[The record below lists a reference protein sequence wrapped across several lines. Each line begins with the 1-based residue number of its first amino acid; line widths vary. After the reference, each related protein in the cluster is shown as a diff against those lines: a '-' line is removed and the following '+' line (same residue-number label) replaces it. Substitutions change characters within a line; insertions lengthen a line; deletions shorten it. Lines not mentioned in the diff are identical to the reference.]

1 MNSTVILGALELGGI
16 FAVLSLGLYISFKV
30 LNIPDLTVDG
40 SFTTGCAVSAMVAVA
55 GYPVLGMVLGFVAG
69 AIAGMVT
76 GLLITKLN
84 INEILAGILTQTAL
98 YSVNLRIMHQ
108 TPNISL
114 FNHKTIFSN
123 TTQFEPYDK
132 LLIIGV
138 IVIVITV
145 LLNYLD
151 RKSVV

>member
-1 MNSTVILGALELGGI
+1 M
-16 FAVLSLGLYISFKV
+16 
-30 LNIPDLTVDG
+30 DG
-40 SFTTGCAVSAMVAVA
+40 SFTTGCAVSAVVAVA

-69 AIAGMVT
+69 SIAGMVT

-114 FNHKTIFSN
+114 FNHKTIFSS
-123 TTQFEPYDK
+123 TTQFEPYYWCDCDCDYR
-132 LLIIGV
+132 IIELFLKDTDGAC
-138 IVIVITV
+138 T
-145 LLNYLD
+145 
-151 RKSVV
+151 